1 LITTILPIHKSVE
14 NTKQSEEPAPNWTS
28 YFLKTLF
35 KEVGRMAVPFRRTS
49 KTAKRKR
56 RTHFKLNVPGMVSCP
71 NCGEMKLAH
80 RVCKACGTYKGKEV
94 VND

>member
-1 LITTILPIHKSVE
+1 MKCERRKETFEAQGNLNFITFLI
-14 NTKQSEEPAPNWTS
+14 
-28 YFLKTLF
+28 LF

-56 RTHFKLNVPGMVSCP
+56 RTHFKLQVPGMVACP